1 MQGNF
6 QAFTISY
13 IVENFLS
20 ETRCKREKFKL
31 LPRLRIFFRFCR
43 PSVAKTADPA
53 ENYPIR
59 GLFPRLFFARAK
71 LNFILRRAARSRF
84 KRQAAALSLP
94 FGVKREGEPLK
105 TAQSAGGFLRAFPA
119 LPAQIR
125 KYFQRARN
133 ILYGRIKYIRQ
144 KYYSKTAFA

>member
-31 LPRLRIFFRFCR
+31 LPRLRIFSGFRR
-43 PSVAKTADPA
+43 PSVAKTAGPA

-71 LNFILRRAARSRF
+71 LNFILRRAALSRF

-94 FGVKREGEPLK
+94 FGGKREGEPLK
-105 TAQSAGGFLRAFPA
+105 NRPISGRLSSRLSRAACANTKIFSARAEYTLWADKIHTP
-119 LPAQIR
+119 
-125 KYFQRARN
+125 K
-133 ILYGRIKYIRQ
+133 IL
-144 KYYSKTAFA
+144 

>member
-20 ETRCKREKFKL
+20 EARCKREKFKL

-59 GLFPRLFFARAK
+59 GLFPRLFFFARAK

-84 KRQAAALSLP
+84 KRQAAAFALP
-94 FGVKREGEPLK
+94 FGGKREGEPLK
-105 TAQSAGGFLRAFPA
+105 NRPISERLSSRLSRAACANTKIFSARAEYTLWADKIHTP
-119 LPAQIR
+119 
-125 KYFQRARN
+125 K
-133 ILYGRIKYIRQ
+133 IL
-144 KYYSKTAFA
+144 